1 MQGFKLTISTNCVNF
16 CSLQEMPRILWKQK
30 KYKEM
35 KKQFETTSLE
45 LHSGVQ
51 KTLEDTTRKTGPT
64 TNMGP
69 PTGGVGPLADGPLS
83 PMPSIFQKLLS
94 IDLQIASW
102 PSNEVGLIQRPRF
115 ILEGHISKGRPPP
128 GNPNSFRENSHSSHL
143 RSRDQAIQ
151 SHKPQFFLLVLVLER
166 LANQL

>member
-45 LHSGVQ
+45 LHSGVS

-64 TNMGP
+64 SNMGP
-69 PTGGVGPLADGPLS
+69 PAGGPLS

-94 IDLQIASW
+94 TDLQIASW
-102 PSNEVGLIQRPRF
+102 PSNEVGLIQWPRF
-115 ILEGHISKGRPPP
+115 ILEGYISKGRQPPR
-128 GNPNSFRENSHSSHL
+128 NPNSFKENSHSSHL